1 MKSVIKVFISGVAL
15 MMAST
20 TIVAQTEVK
29 KDYVCEKIQL
39 VSAPSNI
46 EGETADMLVDRHYYT
61 KWCYDQPEDM
71 PYTVIVSTEKP
82 IKLAQYG
89 LATAED
95 TSNYPV
101 RNPMDWRVW
110 GSNDQK
116 KWTKLDEKK
125 FNWTMRGENELEY
138 TFKVKDAESFRFY
151 KFEFVKMQGGTRIQ
165 LSEIN
170 LYR

>member
-1 MKSVIKVFISGVAL
+1 MKSVIKVLISGVVLL
-15 MMAST
+15 MTSASAS
-20 TIVAQTEVK
+20 AQEAK
-29 KDYVCEKIQL
+29 KDYTLEKIQL

-61 KWCYDQPEDM
+61 KWCYDNPEEM
-71 PYTVIVSTEKP
+71 PYNVIVSTKEP
-82 IKLAQYG
+82 IKLGQYG
-89 LATAED
+89 FVTAED
-95 TSNYPV
+95 TNHYPI

-110 GSNDQK
+110 GSNDQQN
-116 KWTKLDEKK
+116 WTKVDEKK
-125 FNWTMRGENELEY
+125 FNWTMRDENEQEY
-138 TFKVKDAESFRFY
+138 TFKVKDAESFRYY